1 MLTTI
6 YHLSKIDPNHTLKEV
21 MVRGWENRYN
31 SKILKLQ
38 KSGNVREL
46 TDRKHG
52 CPLLLGSE
60 LDWQVQEQ
68 VNASHL
74 NSGVVNISIVIAPGK
89 A

>member
-46 TDRKHG
+46 IDRKHG
-52 CPLLLGSE
+52 HPSLLGSE
-60 LDWQVQEQ
+60 LDWQVHE
-68 VNASHL
+68 
-74 NSGVVNISIVIAPGK
+74 
-89 A
+89 